1 MNSATEMRR
10 RLTTLLFTLTVAGLS
25 ASSAEPKRVL
35 VFSRCEGYRH
45 GEAIDACR
53 ETLAGEAGK

>member
-35 VFSRCEGYRH
+35 VFSRCEG
-45 GEAIDACR
+45 
-53 ETLAGEAGK
+53 